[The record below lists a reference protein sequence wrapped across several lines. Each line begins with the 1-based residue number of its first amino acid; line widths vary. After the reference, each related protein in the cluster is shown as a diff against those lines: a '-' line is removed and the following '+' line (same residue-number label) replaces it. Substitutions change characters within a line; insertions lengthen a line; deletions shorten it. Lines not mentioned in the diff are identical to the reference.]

1 MEAFEFNIHFLH
13 GAIVLLFCMVL
24 LPLILSTVLSNILAK
39 NLQKNLIYLLL
50 LDIFWNVLAFVEQLP
65 ESYISETSRKIVYL
79 AGALCWVQYG
89 YAIIRTTMGI
99 AGESLKPF
107 WKRILPAFR
116 FWNAIGIVFVLA
128 TGISGRFYP
137 EIVENWYGYTAVN
150 SLFTVF
156 AIVAFLVFPVICSAV
171 ISFQALHTRTHRIH
185 RITFATFVTAIV
197 GGVTMDAL
205 LPAMGL
211 FLYGESAAIFMFLI
225 TIVLYRANSAI
236 SQMGI
241 DTSGSLKLIVQ
252 ELEDGVILLNSDGK
266 IEMANPSVCKMLGFG
281 EKILL
286 QNPISRFIPDLRILG
301 PLNNV
306 PVYLNNNSLA
316 ATLSISQLYSNR
328 ILFGYKVI
336 LRDSCEKEDFQ
347 KKFSKLQA
355 KFNDERDAI
364 RFKIITLQQL
374 YQTQQVF
381 LNSLL
386 DNIPARLWAKNLT
399 GAYTQQNKKDIAVR
413 GNRIS
418 IVESPEFSELE
429 TLALESSGH
438 IVVRNETSIDENGKK
453 HWEKQTVVPI
463 FDEAQQIKGI
473 LGLIEDTTDF
483 HTIEEERNQLRENLI
498 KASNFEDM
506 SNLAGGLA
514 HDFNNI
520 LSGIIGYCELA
531 QATIPATADCE
542 KSKKYLENM
551 RRSMNNA
558 ASLVKRTYDQLKQ
571 QEDKQEKNT
580 ENFNVGLVFDEVK
593 NALLPM
599 LPQNVQ
605 IFKESGDEMF
615 AYGNPTDFHRI
626 MMNMGKNAILAMTQ
640 SGGSLTY
647 SCVRKDVSE
656 QIVSQ
661 FSTVPPGSY
670 LYISVKDTGT
680 GMTPDVLKHVF
691 TPYFTTRAPGQGS
704 GIGLAVA
711 MKLIKSAGAYVSIDT
726 TIGKGTNFELY
737 WPLAKQTEDKSHA

>member
-13 GAIVLLFCMVL
+13 GTIALLFCMVL
-24 LPLILSTVLSNILAK
+24 LPLILSTILSNILAK

-50 LDIFWNVLAFVEQLP
+50 LDILWNVLAFVEQLP
-65 ESYISETSRKIVYL
+65 EGYISKPSREIVYL
-79 AGALCWVQYG
+79 MGALCWVQYG
-89 YAIIRTTMGI
+89 YAIIQTTAGI
-99 AGESLKPF
+99 AGESLRPF
-107 WKRILPAFR
+107 WKRVLPAFR
-116 FWNAIGIVFVLA
+116 IWNAVGIVFVITTGLA
-128 TGISGRFYP
+128 GKFYP
-137 EIVENWYGYTAVN
+137 DIVENWYGYTAVN
-150 SLFTVF
+150 SLFAIF
-156 AIVAFLVFPVICSAV
+156 AIVAFLVFPVICSAI
-171 ISFQALHTRTHRIH
+171 ISFQALHTRAHRIH
-185 RITFATFVTAIV
+185 RIVFATFVTAIV

-211 FLYGESAAIFMFLI
+211 FLYGESAAIFMFII

-241 DTSGSLKLIVQ
+241 DTSNSLKLIVQ
-252 ELEDGVILLNSDGK
+252 ELEDGIMLLNSDGK
-266 IEMANPSVCKMLGFG
+266 IEMANPAVCKMLGFG
-281 EKILL
+281 DKILL
-286 QNPISRFIPDLRILG
+286 QHPVSRFIPDLRTLG

-306 PVYLNNNSLA
+306 PVYLNNNSFA
-316 ATLSISQLYSNR
+316 ATISVSPLYSNR

-336 LRDSCEKEDFQ
+336 LRDSCQKEDFQ
-347 KKFSKLQA
+347 KKLSKLQGE
-355 KFNDERDAI
+355 FNDERDAI

-374 YQTQQVF
+374 YRTQQVF

-429 TLALESSGH
+429 SQALESSGH
-438 IVVRNETSIDENGKK
+438 IVVRNETTIDANGKK
-453 HWEKQTVVPI
+453 HWEKQTAVPI
-463 FDEAQQIKGI
+463 YDETLQIKGV

-483 HTIEEERNQLRENLI
+483 HAIEEERNQLRENLL

-506 SNLAGGLA
+506 SNVAGGLA

-542 KSKKYLENM
+542 RPKKYLENM

-558 ASLVKRTYDQLKQ
+558 VSLVKRTYDQLKLR
-571 QEDKQEKNT
+571 EGKQEKKT
-580 ENFNVGLVFDEVK
+580 EDFNVGLVFDEVK

-599 LPQNVQ
+599 LPPNVQ
-605 IFKESGDEMF
+605 IFKESGDDMF

-640 SGGSLTY
+640 TGGSLTY
-647 SCVRKDVSE
+647 SCVQKDVAE
-656 QIVSQ
+656 QIVTP
-661 FSTVPPGSY
+661 FSTIPKGSY

-691 TPYFTTRAPGQGS
+691 TPYFTTRPPGQGS

-711 MKLIKSAGAYVSIDT
+711 MKLIKSAGAHVSIDT

-737 WPLAKQTEDKSHA
+737 WPLAKQTEDKSNA